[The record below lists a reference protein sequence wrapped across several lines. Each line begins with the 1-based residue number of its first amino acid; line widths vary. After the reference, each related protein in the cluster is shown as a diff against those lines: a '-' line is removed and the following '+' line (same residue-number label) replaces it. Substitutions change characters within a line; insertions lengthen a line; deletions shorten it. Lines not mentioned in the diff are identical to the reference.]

1 MSIILALLLLI
12 PMKHLDLPITERQK
26 GVATW
31 YATESIRG
39 SKPPDNYCA
48 VGEYRH
54 YHSKRQ
60 YIKVTGNN
68 GVSFICRVMD
78 HCGRCNS
85 DGWRKRVIDLSP
97 YLFKQLAPLHIGVF
111 RVTLEPLWYSGGSR

>member
-12 PMKHLDLPITERQK
+12 PMHHLDLPITARQK

-39 SKPPDNYCA
+39 SKPPPYYCA

-60 YIKVTGNN
+60 FIRVTGN
-68 GVSFICRVMD
+68 GVSFICKVMD
-78 HCGRCNS
+78 HCGRCHR

-97 YLFKQLAPLHIGVF
+97 YLFEKLAPLHIGVV
-111 RVTLEPLWYSGGSR
+111 RVTIEPLVLYNEHR